1 VPLYNLALSYSRLV
15 GPRLA
20 GESAREFAA
29 RRRIV
34 GAMTKAP
41 EMVAGTG
48 RFTTSLMREFGGD
61 LLGKEGA
68 EGVYAVGAPS
78 RLAASLP
85 ASGAVG
91 IALKIEDGAER
102 GRDAVTVEVM
112 RQLGLAGGSR
122 LGRLRRLARRP
133 VRNVRGEV
141 VGGMKPVFSLDLFAP
156 EGTAGRA
163 R

>member
-1 VPLYNLALSYSRLV
+1 
-15 GPRLA
+15 
-20 GESAREFAA
+20 REY
-29 RRRIV
+29 
-34 GAMTKAP
+34 
-41 EMVAGTG
+41 
-48 RFTTSLMREFGGD
+48 GGG

-68 EGVYAVGAPS
+68 EGVYAVGAPP
-78 RLAASLP
+78 RLAAVLP
-85 ASGAVG
+85 VNGAVG

-112 RQLGLAGGSR
+112 RQLGLAAGSR
-122 LGRLRRLARRP
+122 LARLRRLARRP

-156 EGTAGRA
+156 ERTPGRA

>member
-1 VPLYNLALSYSRLV
+1 VN
-15 GPRLA
+15 
-20 GESAREFAA
+20 
-29 RRRIV
+29 
-34 GAMTKAP
+34 
-41 EMVAGTG
+41 
-48 RFTTSLMREFGGD
+48 
-61 LLGKEGA
+61 
-68 EGVYAVGAPS
+68 
-78 RLAASLP
+78 
-85 ASGAVG
+85 GAVG

-141 VGGMKPVFSLDLFAP
+141 VGGMKPVFSLDLFVP